1 MNPYFS
7 RLFTLAAFLSLTFT
21 LYAQNDF
28 SANVQNS
35 WGGSVQ
41 NEKIFVSGDRVRVES
56 IPSAGTAPSILDMN
70 TRITRIVVA
79 DKKTF
84 MEGPPG
90 AGLQRGYAFF
100 RVADPENACDIWLK
114 LVFLPQ
120 SKCQKIGPATINGR
134 NAVEYEGN
142 SSDGELRH
150 VWIDTK
156 LAFPIQWDSKGGSG
170 SLRDIQEGP
179 QPAAL
184 FEIPAGFTKIN
195 GFSTTHHM
203 SGMSPQSSHP

>member
-1 MNPYFS
+1 MAS
-7 RLFTLAAFLSLTFT
+7 RHTVSLTLANLLFLAAVLH
-21 LYAQNDF
+21 AQTDF
-28 SANVQNS
+28 SARLTNS

-56 IPSAGTAPSILDMN
+56 IPSAGTAPSILDMD

-150 VWIDTK
+150 VWIDNK

-184 FEIPAGFTKIN
+184 FEIPVGFTKIN

-203 SGMSPQSSHP
+203 SGMLPQATHP